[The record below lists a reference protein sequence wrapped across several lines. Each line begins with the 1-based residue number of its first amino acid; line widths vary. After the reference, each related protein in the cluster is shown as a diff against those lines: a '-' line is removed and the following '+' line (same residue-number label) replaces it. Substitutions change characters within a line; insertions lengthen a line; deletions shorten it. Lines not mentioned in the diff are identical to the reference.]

1 MSTISEAHIRA
12 LNRGILDAVLRE
24 DDPFLRER
32 ANNSNHVTSTQDS
45 GVNSRLTPIV
55 FMCQSREILPAFRN
69 AFVSHGSRS
78 FDGPLHPGNSG
89 G

>member
-1 MSTISEAHIRA
+1 MSTISGAHIRA

-24 DDPFLRER
+24 DDPFLREH
-32 ANNSNHVTSTQDS
+32 ANNSNRVTSAHDS

-69 AFVSHGSRS
+69 AFMSNGARS
-78 FDGPLHPGNSG
+78 FDGPLHPENSG
-89 G
+89 S